1 MDVGGLLPLGEEAGY
16 LVVLGVVILV
26 EVLVVEGQVGGQEGD
41 LVVGQ
46 GGDQGEGQG
55 AEDVAW
61 DPSDLQAYQEASRK
75 EEHQVVAQVVAQ
87 RVAQGASLE
96 ELGEDPA
103 VEDLSSVDLV
113 NVEALA
119 VQLVQQAV
127 VDADQP

>member
-1 MDVGGLLPLGEEAGY
+1 MDVGGPLPLGEEVGY
-16 LVVLGVVILV
+16 LVVLGVVIS
-26 EVLVVEGQVGGQEGD
+26 EGVLVVEGQVGGQEGD
-41 LVVGQ
+41 LVV
-46 GGDQGEGQG
+46 DQGADLEEGQG

-61 DPSDLQAYQEASRK
+61 DPSALQAYQEASRK
-75 EEHQVVAQVVAQ
+75 EEHQVVAPVAAQ

-103 VEDLSSVDLV
+103 VEDQSSVDLV

-119 VQLVQQAV
+119 VQLVQQVV